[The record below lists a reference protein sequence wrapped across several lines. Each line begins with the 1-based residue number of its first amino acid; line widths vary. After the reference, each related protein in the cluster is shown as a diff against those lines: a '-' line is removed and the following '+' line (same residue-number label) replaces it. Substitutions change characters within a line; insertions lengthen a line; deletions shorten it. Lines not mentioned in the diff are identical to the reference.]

1 MVISQG
7 HGGDKN
13 SRAPERPAQR
23 QQRRVG
29 GRSPG
34 HFHRRQSKQSTGF
47 GIGMTMAPTASTM
60 SGLSTPSRHQT
71 PGRQSTGS
79 GSVSGRSRSGSI
91 GGSSSSHGGGGGG
104 GGGGGS
110 HEEGGV
116 RVVVRVRP
124 LGEEEDAKGGE
135 RTMRCCNPKALEFTS
150 TPALAASAPAAATA
164 AGGGA
169 GSGSEGAGG
178 GGVVG
183 EGSRQYTFDLCAHEG
198 FNQEEM
204 FQSCGLMPLLSAA
217 INGYAGTVFA
227 YGATGA
233 GKTYTMSGREQVLG
247 PSRGPGGRVRPGN
260 NRGKAPPPAAP
271 GRAAPAAG
279 VSDGTEGLVPR
290 SMRFLFQQVSALPP
304 AVTMRIRASFY
315 EIYNEVVYDLLT
327 KGDRR
332 PLQVRYDVRRGFFV
346 QGLFEVEIRGLHDIM
361 AVVDEGNGNR
371 RVSSHL
377 LNKDSSRSHSLLTV
391 YLDSERKDPED
402 GHLVKQFGNNRVSF
416 VDLAGS
422 ERLKK
427 SKATNEKETG
437 AINKSLMTLG
447 KVISALSKRS
457 AMAAAAPA
465 HTSVLLEAAAAAA
478 GMAGVIDNLTL
489 PATATA
495 ADSGA
500 NSRGAS
506 AANKSGGGG
515 TGAGTSAVVVDQSAP
530 AGVSDIWVPY
540 RDSTLTKL
548 LMDSLGGN
556 GLTLMV
562 ACVSPSVRHAE
573 ESAATLNYA
582 ARARNIRN
590 RPLVRV
596 DARERLI
603 NGLRREVNLLREE
616 NELLRRNQLQRQQ
629 QQRQLQ
635 QQDEPLLGLY
645 SGGAGETLGVFSGDN
660 GGGGGGGL
668 FAPDAFSQ
676 NGLELAAEGGSLDG
690 GGGGGGAAVPEDR
703 SLAQKQEPATAQI
716 GQASRDVALLLRKY
730 EEECHRLRNEAA
742 YAQHKEQE
750 IGKQTRQALVE
761 NDALSRTVERLQRSF
776 SGAGKAS

>member
-1 MVISQG
+1 
-7 HGGDKN
+7 
-13 SRAPERPAQR
+13 
-23 QQRRVG
+23 
-29 GRSPG
+29 
-34 HFHRRQSKQSTGF
+34 
-47 GIGMTMAPTASTM
+47 
-60 SGLSTPSRHQT
+60 
-71 PGRQSTGS
+71 
-79 GSVSGRSRSGSI
+79 
-91 GGSSSSHGGGGGG
+91 
-104 GGGGGS
+104 
-110 HEEGGV
+110 
-116 RVVVRVRP
+116 
-124 LGEEEDAKGGE
+124 
-135 RTMRCCNPKALEFTS
+135 MRCCNPKALEFTS
-150 TPALAASAPAAATA
+150 TPALAASAAAAATA

-198 FNQEEM
+198 FDQEEM

-217 INGYAGTVFA
+217 INGYAAGTVFA

-260 NRGKAPPPAAP
+260 NRRKAPPPAAA
-271 GRAAPAAG
+271 GRAAPVAG

-327 KGDRR
+327 QGDRR

-402 GHLVKQFGNNRVSF
+402 GHLVKQFGKLSSSQRRSVSF

-465 HTSVLLEAAAAAA
+465 HTSVLVEAAAAV
-478 GMAGVIDNLTL
+478 GMTGVIDNLTL

-495 ADSGA
+495 ANSGA
-500 NSRGAS
+500 DSRGAS
-506 AANKSGGGG
+506 AANRSGGGSGGGG
-515 TGAGTSAVVVDQSAP
+515 AGTPAVVVDQSAP

-616 NELLRRNQLQRQQ
+616 NELLRRNRLQRQQ
-629 QQRQLQ
+629 QQH
-635 QQDEPLLGLY
+635 DEPLLGVY

-668 FAPDAFSQ
+668 FAPAAFSQ
-676 NGLELAAEGGSLDG
+676 DGFELAAGGGSLDG
-690 GGGGGGAAVPEDR
+690 GGGGGEAAAPEDR
-703 SLAQKQEPATAQI
+703 SLALKQEPATAQI
-716 GQASRDVALLLRKY
+716 GRASRDVALLLRKY

-742 YAQHKEQE
+742 HAQHKEQE
-750 IGKQTRQALVE
+750 IGKQTRQALLE

-776 SGAGKAS
+776 GGAGKASLLMY

>member
-1 MVISQG
+1 
-7 HGGDKN
+7 
-13 SRAPERPAQR
+13 
-23 QQRRVG
+23 
-29 GRSPG
+29 
-34 HFHRRQSKQSTGF
+34 
-47 GIGMTMAPTASTM
+47 
-60 SGLSTPSRHQT
+60 
-71 PGRQSTGS
+71 
-79 GSVSGRSRSGSI
+79 
-91 GGSSSSHGGGGGG
+91 
-104 GGGGGS
+104 
-110 HEEGGV
+110 
-116 RVVVRVRP
+116 
-124 LGEEEDAKGGE
+124 
-135 RTMRCCNPKALEFTS
+135 MRCCNPKALEFTS
-150 TPALAASAPAAATA
+150 TPTLAASAAAAAATA

-183 EGSRQYTFDLCAHEG
+183 EGSRQYAFDLCAHEG
-198 FNQEEM
+198 FDQEEM

-217 INGYAGTVFA
+217 INGYAAGTVFA

-260 NRGKAPPPAAP
+260 NRAKAPPRAAA
-271 GRAAPAAG
+271 GRAAPVAG

-327 KGDRR
+327 QGDRR

-361 AVVDEGNGNR
+361 AVVDEGNGSR

-402 GHLVKQFGNNRVSF
+402 GHLVKQFGKLSSSSQRQVSF

-457 AMAAAAPA
+457 AMAAAAPS
-465 HTSVLLEAAAAAA
+465 HTSVLVEAAAAAA
-478 GMAGVIDNLTL
+478 TAGMAGIIDNLAL

-495 ADSGA
+495 AADSGA
-500 NSRGAS
+500 DSRGAS
-506 AANKSGGGG
+506 AANRSGGGA
-515 TGAGTSAVVVDQSAP
+515 GAGTPAVVMDQSAP
-530 AGVSDIWVPY
+530 TGVSDIWVPY

-603 NGLRREVNLLREE
+603 NGLRRE
-616 NELLRRNQLQRQQ
+616 
-629 QQRQLQ
+629 
-635 QQDEPLLGLY
+635 PLLGVY
-645 SGGAGETLGVFSGDN
+645 SGGVGETLGVFSGDN

-668 FAPDAFSQ
+668 FAPAAFSQ
-676 NGLELAAEGGSLDG
+676 DGFELAAGDGSLDG
-690 GGGGGGAAVPEDR
+690 GGGGGGSAAPADR

-742 YAQHKEQE
+742 HAQHKEQE
-750 IGKQTRQALVE
+750 IGKQTRQALLE

-776 SGAGKAS
+776 GGAGKAS

>member
-1 MVISQG
+1 
-7 HGGDKN
+7 
-13 SRAPERPAQR
+13 
-23 QQRRVG
+23 
-29 GRSPG
+29 
-34 HFHRRQSKQSTGF
+34 
-47 GIGMTMAPTASTM
+47 
-60 SGLSTPSRHQT
+60 
-71 PGRQSTGS
+71 
-79 GSVSGRSRSGSI
+79 
-91 GGSSSSHGGGGGG
+91 
-104 GGGGGS
+104 
-110 HEEGGV
+110 
-116 RVVVRVRP
+116 
-124 LGEEEDAKGGE
+124 
-135 RTMRCCNPKALEFTS
+135 MRCCNPKALEFTS
-150 TPALAASAPAAATA
+150 TPALAASTAAAATA

-169 GSGSEGAGG
+169 GSGSEGTGG

-260 NRGKAPPPAAP
+260 NRGKARPPAAS
-271 GRAAPAAG
+271 GRAAPIPG

-290 SMRFLFQQVSALPP
+290 SMRFLFQQVSGLPP

-327 KGDRR
+327 QGDRR

-402 GHLVKQFGNNRVSF
+402 GHLVKQFGKLSSSQRCSVSF

-465 HTSVLLEAAAAAA
+465 HTSVLVEAAASAA
-478 GMAGVIDNLTL
+478 GMAGVIDNMTL
-489 PATATA
+489 PAAPTA

-500 NSRGAS
+500 DSRGAT

-515 TGAGTSAVVVDQSAP
+515 TGVGTPAVVVDQSAP

-562 ACVSPSVRHAE
+562 ACVSPSVRQAE
-573 ESAATLNYA
+573 ESTATLNYA

-603 NGLRREVNLLREE
+603 NGLRRE
-616 NELLRRNQLQRQQ
+616 
-629 QQRQLQ
+629 
-635 QQDEPLLGLY
+635 DEPLLGVY

-668 FAPDAFSQ
+668 FAPAAFSHD
-676 NGLELAAEGGSLDG
+676 GLELAAGGGSLDG
-690 GGGGGGAAVPEDR
+690 GGGGGGAAIPEDR

-750 IGKQTRQALVE
+750 IGKQTRQALLE
-761 NDALSRTVERLQRSF
+761 NDALSRTVERLQRNF
-776 SGAGKAS
+776 GGAGKAS